1 MELIKLSEE
10 INKLCIS
17 GDKENLQ
24 LAKNLVSVCGEF
36 EKNYIYKKINRTFE
50 NKRVPTIKELYELA
64 KTDEHVLLVEN
75 ILLSYI
81 QYFISTDDMEINIK
95 INLKKKDNANS
106 VKS

>member
-24 LAKNLVSVCGEF
+24 LAKNLVSVLGHF
-36 EKNYIYKKINRTFE
+36 EKNYIYKKINRNFD
-50 NKRVPTIKELYELA
+50 NLPIPTVKQLYELA

-81 QYFISTDDMEINIK
+81 EYFMSTDDMEISIK